1 MMVRA
6 RFEASFLLAVIAI
19 GCQVA
24 CMVVPVVVLWALA
37 HAFTSPAGILI
48 AGLFAIPGA
57 VVAVIWLL
65 GLVDRRY
72 LVVRYG
78 RRTLAEDE
86 EDEWRR
92 PGPLE
97 AILPASVTIALIGLV
112 VWLVVFAAHAPS
124 GREQFIP

>member
-1 MMVRA
+1 MARA
-6 RFEASFLLAVIAI
+6 RFEASLLLVVLAI

-24 CMVVPVVVLWALA
+24 CMVVPVLVLWALA
-37 HAFTSPAGILI
+37 HAFTSVAGVLI
-48 AGLFAIPGA
+48 AALVAIPGA
-57 VVAVIWLL
+57 VVAMIWLL

-78 RRTLAEDE
+78 RRTLAEDKE
-86 EDEWRR
+86 LKWHR

-97 AILPASVTIALIGLV
+97 AILPPSVMIALIGLV
-112 VWLVVFAAHAPS
+112 VWFVVFAAHAPS

>member
-1 MMVRA
+1 MVRA
-6 RFEASFLLAVIAI
+6 RLEARFLLAVIAI

-24 CMVVPVVVLWALA
+24 CMVVPIVVLWALA
-37 HAFTSPAGILI
+37 RTFSSVALVLI
-48 AGLFAIPGA
+48 AALVAIPVA
-57 VVAVIWLL
+57 VVALVWLL

-97 AILPASVTIALIGLV
+97 AILPVSVTLAVIGLV
-112 VWLVVFAAHAPS
+112 VWFVWFAAHAPS